1 MAVSKLNSAIHTTVD
16 VAIIGTGFAGLGMA
30 MQLKEAGLNDF
41 VLLEKAGEVGG
52 TWRDNHYPGC
62 ACDVPSHLYS
72 FSFAQ
77 NPEWSR
83 LFSPQPEILKYLKRV
98 TDERGIREHIRF
110 NSTLSEARW
119 DEAAGVWNIR
129 TAEGDRYTARILI
142 SGMGGLSRPA
152 YPQGIKGL
160 ENFKGKTFH
169 SQDWDH
175 AYDLNGKRVAVFGT
189 GASAIQFVPKIQ
201 KQAARIDLY
210 QRTPPWITPKP
221 DRPMSESTQA
231 LFKKLPAVQN
241 LLRKTI
247 YTLLEARAVGF
258 VVNPRMMAIDDKMAR
273 AHLKK
278 QVKDPELRKKL
289 TPDYKIGCKRVLIS
303 NDYYPAVS
311 KPNVSLVTE
320 GIQEVKAHSVI
331 DGNGVERE
339 VDAIIF
345 GTGFQATDPVP
356 GKMIF
361 GKGGVDLLD
370 TWQDGPEA
378 YKGTTVAGFPNLF
391 LIVGPNVGL
400 GHSSMVYMIESQ
412 VAYVMDALKTMKQ
425 IDKPVMEVKAEK
437 QAEFNAR
444 LQEKTQGT
452 VWNTGGCKS
461 WYLHPKSG
469 KNVTLWPGFTWQFR
483 NETKKFDTEAYELTA
498 LAHTAPMGKNVIPA

>member
-1 MAVSKLNSAIHTTVD
+1 MAVSKLNSAAHTTVD

-83 LFSPQPEILKYLKRV
+83 LFSPQPEILKYLKRI

-110 NSTLSEARW
+110 NNTLSEARW

-129 TAEGDRYTARILI
+129 TAEGDRYTARVLV

-160 ENFKGKTFH
+160 ENFKGKSFH

-175 AYDLNGKRVAVFGT
+175 DYDLNGKRVAVFGT

-221 DRPMSESTQA
+221 DRSMSESAQA

-247 YTLLEARAVGF
+247 YTLLEARAFGF
-258 VVNPRMMAIDDKMAR
+258 VVNPKMMAIDDKMAR

-320 GIQEVKAHSVI
+320 GIQEVRAHSVI

-378 YKGTTVAGFPNLF
+378 YKGTTVSGFPNLF

-412 VAYVMDALKTMKQ
+412 VAYVMDALKVMKQ
-425 IDKPVMEVKAEK
+425 IEKPVMEVKAEK

-498 LAHTAPMGKNVIPA
+498 LAQPGAAKIGKAA

>member
-1 MAVSKLNSAIHTTVD
+1 MAVTRIKTTAATTVD

-30 MQLKEAGLNDF
+30 MRMKEAGLEDF
-41 VLLEKAGEVGG
+41 VLLEKAAEVGG

-83 LFSPQPEILKYLKRV
+83 MFSPQPEIWSYLKRV
-98 TDERGIREHIRF
+98 TDERGIRQHIRF
-110 NSTLSEARW
+110 NSELSEARW
-119 DEAAGVWNIR
+119 DEAAGVWNLS
-129 TAEGDRYTARILI
+129 TAAGDRYTARVVI

-160 ENFKGKTFH
+160 ETFEGKRFH

-175 AYDLNGKRVAVFGT
+175 GYDLAGKRVAVFGT

-221 DRPMSESTQA
+221 DSKVSERAKA
-231 LFKKLPAVQN
+231 LFKKLPLAQSA
-241 LLRKTI
+241 LRSTI
-247 YTLLEARAVGF
+247 YWLLEARAFGF
-258 VVNPRMMAIDDKMAR
+258 VVNPKLMAIDDRMAR
-273 AHLKK
+273 KHLKR
-278 QVKDPELRKKL
+278 QVKDPVLRQKL

-311 KPNVSLVTE
+311 QPNVSLVTE
-320 GIQEVKAHSVI
+320 GIAEVRAHSVV

-356 GKMIF
+356 SKMIF

-370 TWQDGPEA
+370 VWKDGPEA

-391 LIVGPNVGL
+391 LIVGPNTGL

-412 VAYVMDALKTMKQ
+412 VAYVMDALKTMKATG
-425 IDKPVMEVKAEK
+425 KPVLEVRADK
-437 QAEFNAR
+437 QAAFNAR
-444 LQEKTQGT
+444 LQDKTAQT

-461 WYLHPKSG
+461 WYLHPESG

-483 NETKKFDTEAYELTA
+483 RETRRFDEDAYVLSAADSVVPTPVRRKA
-498 LAHTAPMGKNVIPA
+498 A

>member
-1 MAVSKLNSAIHTTVD
+1 MAVTPIKNSSKPITVD

-30 MQLKEAGLNDF
+30 MKLKEAGMNDF

-83 LFSPQPEILKYLKRV
+83 LFSPQPEIFSYLKRV

-110 NSTLSEARW
+110 NNTLSEARW
-119 DEAAGVWNIR
+119 DEAAGVWQLS
-129 TAEGDRYTARILI
+129 TAEGHSYTARIVV

-175 AYDLNGKRVAVFGT
+175 AYDLAGKRVAVFGT
-189 GASAIQFVPKIQ
+189 GASAIQFVPQIQ
-201 KQAARIDLY
+201 KKAARIDLY
-210 QRTPPWITPKP
+210 QRTPPWIIGKP
-221 DRPMSESTQA
+221 DRPVSEGAQR
-231 LFKKLPAVQN
+231 LFKKLPFVQSM
-241 LLRKTI
+241 LRNTI
-247 YTLLEARAVGF
+247 YLVLEARAFGF
-258 VVNPRMMAIDDKMAR
+258 VVNPRLMAIDDRMAR
-273 AHLKK
+273 KHLAR
-278 QVKDPELRKKL
+278 QVKDPALRKKL

-303 NDYYPAVS
+303 NDYYPAVA
-311 KPNVSLVTE
+311 KPNVALVTE
-320 GIQEVKAHSVI
+320 GIQQVKAHSVI

-356 GKMIF
+356 AKMIF

-378 YKGTTVAGFPNLF
+378 YKGTTIAGFPNLF

-412 VAYVMDALKTMKQ
+412 VAYVMAALKTMKQ
-425 IDKPVMEVKAEK
+425 IDKPVFEVKAEK
-437 QAEFNAR
+437 QAEFNAK

-483 NETKKFDTEAYELTA
+483 NETKKFDAEAYELSA
-498 LAHTAPMGKNVIPA
+498 VGPATKAMSRAA

>member
-1 MAVSKLNSAIHTTVD
+1 MATSPIKNQSAPTRVD
-16 VAIIGTGFAGLGMA
+16 VVIIGTGFAGLAMA
-30 MQLKEAGLNDF
+30 AKLKESGQNDF

-62 ACDVPSHLYS
+62 ACDVPSYLYS

-83 LFSPQPEILKYLKRV
+83 MFSPQPEIFSYLKRV
-98 TDERGIREHIRF
+98 TDELGLRGHVRF
-110 NSTLSEARW
+110 HNELSEARW
-119 DEAAGVWNIR
+119 DDAAGVWQLA
-129 TAEGDRYTARILI
+129 TKGGERYTARIVV

-152 YPQGIKGL
+152 YPQGIQGL
-160 ENFKGKTFH
+160 ERFKGKTFH

-175 AYDLNGKRVAVFGT
+175 AYDLAGKRVAVIGT
-189 GASAIQFVPKIQ
+189 GASAIQFVPQIQ
-201 KQAARIDLY
+201 KKVAQLDLY
-210 QRTPPWITPKP
+210 QRTPPWIIGKP
-221 DRPMSESTQA
+221 DRRISEAT
-231 LFKKLPAVQN
+231 KKLFARVPALQQAA
-241 LLRKTI
+241 RSAI
-247 YTLLEARAVGF
+247 YWALEARAFGF
-258 VVNPRMMAIDDKMAR
+258 VVNPKLMAVDENMAR
-273 AHLKK
+273 KHLAK

-311 KPNVSLVTE
+311 QPNVSLITE
-320 GIQEVKAHSVI
+320 GIREVRTHSVV
-331 DGNGVERE
+331 DNNGVERE
-339 VDAIIF
+339 VDAIIY

-356 GKMIF
+356 AKMIF

-370 TWQDGPEA
+370 TWRDGPEA
-378 YKGTTVAGFPNLF
+378 YKGTTIVGFPNLF

-412 VAYVMDALKTMKQ
+412 VAYVMDALKVMQQ
-425 IDKPVMEVKAEK
+425 IGKPVAEVKAEK

-444 LQEKTQGT
+444 LQEKTAGT

-483 NETKKFDTEAYELTA
+483 NETKKFDAEAYELSA
-498 LAHTAPMGKNVIPA
+498 AEAVPSQAA

>member
-1 MAVSKLNSAIHTTVD
+1 MAVSKLKAAGPTTVD

-30 MQLKEAGLNDF
+30 MQLKKAGMDDF
-41 VLLEKAGEVGG
+41 VLLEKADEVGG

-77 NPEWSR
+77 NPAWSR
-83 LFSPQPEILKYLKRV
+83 LFSPQPEILGYLKRL
-98 TDERGIREHIRF
+98 TDEQGIRSHIRF
-110 NSTLSEARW
+110 HSAVSEARW
-119 DEAAGVWNIR
+119 DEAAGVWNIL
-129 TAEGDRYTARILI
+129 TAAGDHYTARVLV
-142 SGMGGLSRPA
+142 SGMGGLSRAA
-152 YPQGIKGL
+152 YPEGIQGL

-175 AYDLNGKRVAVFGT
+175 NYDLAGKRVAVIGT
-189 GASAIQFVPKIQ
+189 GASAIQFVPQIQ
-201 KQAARIDLY
+201 KTAARIDLY

-221 DRPMSESTQA
+221 DARMADGVKS
-231 LFKKLPAVQN
+231 LFKRLPFMQSALRG
-241 LLRKTI
+241 LL
-247 YTLLEARAVGF
+247 YGVMEMRALGF
-258 VVNPRMMAIDDKMAR
+258 VVNPKLMALDDRTAR
-273 AHLKK
+273 AHLRR
-278 QVKDPELRKKL
+278 QVKDPVLRKKL

-311 KPNVSLVTE
+311 QANVSLVTE
-320 GIQEVKAHSVI
+320 GIREVRAHSVV
-331 DGNGVERE
+331 DMNGVERE

-345 GTGFQATDPVP
+345 GTGFKATDPVP
-356 GKMIF
+356 PKMIF

-378 YKGTTVAGFPNLF
+378 YKGCTVAGFPNLF

-412 VAYVMDALKTMKQ
+412 VAYVMSALKTMKTTGQ
-425 IDKPVMEVKAEK
+425 PVLEVKAEK
-437 QAEFNAR
+437 QAAFNTW
-444 LQEKTQGT
+444 LQGKTAGT

-461 WYLHPKSG
+461 WYLHPRSG

-483 NETKKFDTEAYELTA
+483 RATRRFDADAYVAAAVATESTPS
-498 LAHTAPMGKNVIPA
+498 LAAKAA